1 MVDIASLG
9 FKIDTSDVAKADSA
23 LDGLAATGAKTEAAA
38 KGVGNA
44 WTEAGRKTGAAAGQM
59 GSTSSAIRQGNDA
72 LRAQQAEL
80 GKLLGQINPVVAAL
94 DRLDKQEAELRKFK
108 SKGLVDIDTFRE
120 YKAQIDSSRAS
131 LAGVDG
137 AIRRTGNTSKQTAQA
152 LRQLPAQFSDIAI
165 SLQAGQSPLTVFLQQ
180 GAQIKDSFG
189 GVGPALRAV
198 GGAALGMINP
208 LTLAAAA
215 LAALAFAYKQGSD
228 EGTAFNTALILT
240 GNIAGTSVGQLQ
252 NAAAAMDKVS
262 GTQRQAAQ
270 ALAEVAGTGKFT
282 SEQILS
288 IASAAVAMEDATG
301 KAIADTVSEFKKL
314 ADEPAAA
321 AAKLNEQ
328 YNFLTASVY
337 EQITALESQGDAAGA
352 AQLAIDSFGQAMQDR
367 ANEITND
374 LGYIERAWKAI
385 KDGAA
390 EAWDEMLGVGRTQ
403 TPEQRLDELTTRG
416 VDAGRTGTAALLFG
430 APGAAVSLGRQLFEQ
445 VGTSS
450 AKRNEEIGKTWQE
463 IQDRDEKA
471 WVEGMQA
478 RQEQD
483 AIAAQQRI
491 DQLSKTVMS
500 NADKRADKLEK
511 LKADLAK
518 IRQTNPGDSRLE
530 PGNIALLEKKIAEE
544 FKDPKGP
551 RAAKIPAVR
560 DDAATRLLITL
571 REQQAVLSSQ
581 LDAETKLTT
590 EQKKRA
596 EFESQIADLKTKG
609 ILTADQK
616 SLLANQDSIR
626 AQLDKN
632 VALAEEVRLHND
644 SIKLQERSAQLQA
657 SIQASA
663 QGRREQQQ
671 RNLDAFG
678 QGSAQQAQAEAA
690 ANIFREFRRY
700 QDQLNKNTPKDL
712 LGSAQY
718 LSARESIG
726 EGLRAALADHD
737 EYYAKLKIKQADW
750 KNGASEAFADY
761 MDNAQNVSAQT
772 ANLIGSTME
781 NLSTSISDSLVGAIR
796 HGEDLRETMADV
808 ANTIFDQ
815 VLGALI
821 EMGVRYGINAALEMA
836 GIGAVSAA
844 KIAAKGSETAAE
856 VAGTATET
864 GAKVTAAGAVSAAQ
878 IAAITATTT
887 ASAAATATTTATQV
901 GAAATTAAAWTP
913 AAIVSSI
920 GSFGG
925 AAAIGLA
932 AVIAAL
938 AFTGGFRKGG
948 YTGNGGVNQAAG
960 VVHGQEY
967 VFDADAVKRIG
978 VGNLEALRSGRDL
991 QISGASAAAPGGQ
1004 AGGMGVSV
1012 VNQMSFPGITDS
1024 REAKR
1029 STAQASRQI
1038 ARAVA
1043 GAGRYN

>member
-44 WTEAGRKTGAAAGQM
+44 WTEAGRKTGAAAGQL
-59 GSTSSAIRQGNDA
+59 GSTSSAIKQGNEA

-94 DRLDKQEAELRKFK
+94 DRLDQQEAELRKFK
-108 SKGLVDIDTFRE
+108 SKGLVDIDTFRD
-120 YKAQIDSSRAS
+120 YKARIDESRTS
-131 LAGVDG
+131 LAGIDG
-137 AIRRTGNTSKQTAQA
+137 TIRRTGNSSKQTAQA
-152 LRQLPAQFSDIAI
+152 LRQLPAQFSDIFV
-165 SLQAGQSPLTVFLQQ
+165 SLQAGQSPLQVFLQQ

-198 GGAALGMINP
+198 GGAAIGMINP
-208 LTLAAAA
+208 LTIAAAA
-215 LAALAFAYKQGSD
+215 VAALAFAYKQGSD
-228 EGTAFNTALILT
+228 ESTAFKTALILS
-240 GNIAGTSVGQLQ
+240 GNAAGTTSGQLSDM
-252 NAAAAMDKVS
+252 ARAIDSTV
-262 GTQRQAAQ
+262 GTQRQAAK
-270 ALAEVAGTGKFT
+270 ALAEVAGSGKFT
-282 SEQILS
+282 AEQLQS
-288 IASAAVAMEDATG
+288 VATAAVAMEVATG
-301 KAIADTVSEFKKL
+301 KAVSDTVSEFKKL

-337 EQITALESQGDAAGA
+337 AQITALEDQGDAAGA
-352 AQLAIDSFGQAMQDR
+352 ASLAIETFGDAMERR
-367 ANEITND
+367 ASQIEGN
-374 LGYIERAWKAI
+374 LGLIESAWAGI
-385 KDGAA
+385 KNVAA
-390 EAWDEMLGVGRTQ
+390 EAWDEMLGIGREQSITDRLEELRTDRVRESFGPRGDRVTPRLSPSRAAEFDAEETRLLVAQ
-403 TPEQRLDELTTRG
+403 QSQGLAAATEGLRAENQKTAIQGLELIGKEAESAQSSVEKLRERLVDLNKAKDFNIANRSFTPEAQAQFEKS
-416 VDAGRTGTAALLFG
+416 TAALNK
-430 APGAAVSLGRQLFEQ
+430 Q
-445 VGTSS
+445 
-450 AKRNEEIGKTWQE
+450 
-463 IQDRDEKA
+463 
-471 WVEGMQA
+471 
-478 RQEQD
+478 
-483 AIAAQQRI
+483 IA
-491 DQLSKTVMS
+491 D
-500 NADKRADKLEK
+500 
-511 LKADLAK
+511 
-518 IRQTNPGDSRLE
+518 
-530 PGNIALLEKKIAEE
+530 AEE
-544 FKDPKGP
+544 RANRPKKTP
-551 RAAKIPAVR
+551 RAAAFR

-571 REQQAVLSSQ
+571 REQQATLGLQ
-581 LDAETKLTT
+581 LNAEQKLTA

-616 SLLANQDSIR
+616 SLLANQDAIR

-690 ANIFREFRRY
+690 ASIFREFRRY

-718 LSARESIG
+718 LEARAEIG
-726 EGLRAALADHD
+726 QGLRDALTQHED
-737 EYYAKLKIKQADW
+737 YYKRLKELQGSW
-750 KNGASEAFADY
+750 QVGASQAFADY
-761 MDNAQNVSAQT
+761 MDNAQNIAGQT
-772 ANLIGSTME
+772 SNIILSTMDE
-781 NLSTSISDSLVGAIR
+781 LSAGISDSLVGAIR

-821 EMGVRYGINAALEMA
+821 EIGTRYAINAALEMA

-844 KIAAKGSETAAE
+844 KIAASGSETAAE
-856 VAGTATET
+856 VIKATTVAGAEATAAGTVAAAEVSAIATTKAASTAATTATATEQV
-864 GAKVTAAGAVSAAQ
+864 AAAG
-878 IAAITATTT
+878 TT
-887 ASAAATATTTATQV
+887 ASA
-901 GAAATTAAAWTP
+901 WSF
-913 AAIVSSI
+913 AAIAASI
-920 GSFGG
+920 GSFGT

-932 AVIAAL
+932 AVVAAM
-938 AFTGGFRKGG
+938 AFGGGFRKGG

-960 VVHGQEY
+960 IVHGQEY

-991 QISGASAAAPGGQ
+991 QISGASSAAPGGQ
-1004 AGGMGVSV
+1004 AAGGMTV

-1038 ARAVA
+1038 ARVVA

>member
-1 MVDIASLG
+1 MDIASLG

-44 WTEAGRKTGAAAGQM
+44 WTEAGRKTGAAATKL
-59 GSTSSAIRQGNDA
+59 GSTSSAVKQGNEA

-94 DRLDKQEAELRKFK
+94 DRLDQQEAALRKFK
-108 SKGLVDIDTFRE
+108 STGVVDADTFRD
-120 YKAQIDSSRAS
+120 YKARIDESRAS
-131 LAGVDG
+131 LSGVDDQ
-137 AIRRTGNTSKQTAQA
+137 IRRTGNTSKQTAQA

-189 GVGPALRAV
+189 GI
-198 GGAALGMINP
+198 GAALQETTKYALSMINP
-208 LTLAAAA
+208 VTLAAAA

-252 NAAAAMDKVS
+252 NAAAAMDKVT

-282 SEQILS
+282 TEQILS
-288 IASAAVAMEDATG
+288 IATAAVAMEEATG
-301 KAIADTVSEFKKL
+301 KAISDTVAEFKKL
-314 ADEPAAA
+314 AEEPAAA

-328 YNFLTASVY
+328 YNFLTAAVY
-337 EQITALESQGDAAGA
+337 DQITALESQGDAAGA
-352 AQLAIDSFGQAMQDR
+352 AQLAIDSYGQSMQDR
-367 ANEITND
+367 ALEITND

-403 TPEQRLDELTTRG
+403 TPEQRLDELTNRG
-416 VDAGRTGTAALLFG
+416 IDAERTGTAALFYG
-430 APGAAVSLGRQLFEQ
+430 APGAAISFGRQLYEQ
-445 VGTSS
+445 VGTS
-450 AKRNEEIGKTWQE
+450 AADRNEEIGKAWQE

-478 RQEQD
+478 QQERD

-491 DQLSKTVMS
+491 DQLSKTVQT
-500 NADKRADKLEK
+500 NAEKRA
-511 LKADLAK
+511 KALGELQKDLAK
-518 IRQTNPGDSRLE
+518 IRAANPGDSRLE
-530 PGNIALLEKKIAEE
+530 AGNIAQLEKNIAEQY
-544 FKDPKGP
+544 KDPK
-551 RAAKIPAVR
+551 AARVAKAPAVR

-571 REQQAVLSSQ
+571 REQQAVLAGQ
-581 LDAETKLTT
+581 LDAETKLTA

-616 SLLANQDSIR
+616 SLLANQDAIR

-632 VALAEEVRLHND
+632 VAIAEEVRLHND
-644 SIKLQERSAQLQA
+644 SIKLQERSAQIQA
-657 SIQASA
+657 SIQSSA
-663 QGRREQQQ
+663 EGRQEQQQ

-678 QGSAQQAQAEAA
+678 QGSQQREQAEAA
-690 ANIFREFRRY
+690 ASIFREFRRY

-712 LGSAQY
+712 LGSEQY
-718 LSARESIG
+718 LTEREKIG
-726 EGLRAALADHD
+726 QGLRDALAVHD
-737 EYYAKLKIKQADW
+737 EYYEKLKEKQADW
-750 KNGASEAFADY
+750 SNGASEAFADY
-761 MDNAQNVSAQT
+761 MDNAQNLSAQT

-781 NLSTSISDSLVGAIR
+781 NLSVSISDSLVGAIR

-864 GAKVTAAGAVSAAQ
+864 GAKVAAAGAVSAAQ
-878 IAAITATTT
+878 IAAIAATSTA
-887 ASAAATATTTATQV
+887 AAAATATTTATQV
-901 GAAATTAAAWTP
+901 GAAATTTAAWTP

-920 GSFGG
+920 GSFGT

-948 YTGNGGVNQAAG
+948 YTGNGGVNEAAG

-967 VFDADAVKRIG
+967 VFDAAATKRIG
-978 VGNLEALRSGRDL
+978 VGNLEALRAGRD
-991 QISGASAAAPGGQ
+991 IAMGGASSGSVSFGG
-1004 AGGMGVSV
+1004 GGDVRNTSITQNIQVEGRVDRRTSS
-1012 VNQMSFPGITDS
+1012 QIATDS
-1024 REAKR
+1024 SRKQR
-1029 STAQASRQI
+1029 QAQARF
-1038 ARAVA
+1038 
-1043 GAGRYN
+1043 GG

>member
-1 MVDIASLG
+1 MDIASLG

-44 WTEAGRKTGAAAGQM
+44 WTEAGRKTGAAATKL
-59 GSTSSAIRQGNDA
+59 GSTSSAVKQGNEA

-94 DRLDKQEAELRKFK
+94 DRLDQQEAALRKFK
-108 SKGLVDIDTFRE
+108 STGVVDADTFRD
-120 YKAQIDSSRAS
+120 YKARIDESRAS
-131 LAGVDG
+131 LSGVDDQ
-137 AIRRTGNTSKQTAQA
+137 IRRTGNTSKQTAQA

-189 GVGPALRAV
+189 GI
-198 GGAALGMINP
+198 GAALQETTKYALSMINP
-208 LTLAAAA
+208 VTLAAAA

-252 NAAAAMDKVS
+252 NAAAAMDKVT

-282 SEQILS
+282 TEQILS
-288 IASAAVAMEDATG
+288 IATAAVAMEEATG
-301 KAIADTVSEFKKL
+301 KAISDTVAEFKKL

-328 YNFLTASVY
+328 YNFLTAAVY

-352 AQLAIDSFGQAMQDR
+352 AQLAIDSYGQSMQDR
-367 ANEITND
+367 ALEITND

-403 TPEQRLDELTTRG
+403 TPEQRLDELTNRG
-416 VDAGRTGTAALLFG
+416 IDAERTGTAALFYG
-430 APGAAVSLGRQLFEQ
+430 APGAAISFGRQLYEQ
-445 VGTSS
+445 VGTS
-450 AKRNEEIGKTWQE
+450 AVDRNEEIGKAWQE

-478 RQEQD
+478 QQERD

-491 DQLSKTVMS
+491 DQLSKTVQT
-500 NADKRADKLEK
+500 NAEKRA
-511 LKADLAK
+511 KALGELQKDLAK
-518 IRQTNPGDSRLE
+518 IRAANPGDSRLE
-530 PGNIALLEKKIAEE
+530 AGNIAKLEKNIAEQ
-544 FKDPKGP
+544 FKDPK
-551 RAAKIPAVR
+551 AAKVAKAPAVR
-560 DDAATRLLITL
+560 DDAATRLLISL
-571 REQQAVLSSQ
+571 REQQSALSLQ
-581 LDAETKLTT
+581 LDTETKLTA
-590 EQKKRA
+590 EQRKRA
-596 EFESQIADLKTKG
+596 EFESQIADLKTKS

-616 SLLANQDSIR
+616 SLLANQDAIR

-632 VALAEEVRLHND
+632 VAIAEEVRLHND
-644 SIKLQERSAQLQA
+644 SIKLQERSAQIQA
-657 SIQASA
+657 SIQSSA
-663 QGRREQQQ
+663 EGRQEQQQ

-678 QGSAQQAQAEAA
+678 QGSQQREQAEAA
-690 ANIFREFRRY
+690 ASIFREFRRY

-718 LSARESIG
+718 LEARAEIG
-726 EGLRAALADHD
+726 QGLRDALAQHD
-737 EYYAKLKIKQADW
+737 AYYAELRAKQEDW
-750 KNGASEAFADY
+750 RNGANEAFADY
-761 MDNAQNVSAQT
+761 MTNAQNIAGQT
-772 ANLIGSTME
+772 SNIIGSTME
-781 NLSTSISDSLVGAIR
+781 ELSVGIADSLVGAIR
-796 HGEDLRETMADV
+796 HGEDLRDTMADV

-821 EMGVRYGINAALEMA
+821 EMGVRYGINAALEIA
-836 GIGAVSAA
+836 GISAVSAA
-844 KIAAKGSETAAE
+844 KLAATTTETTAE
-856 VAGTATET
+856 VASATT
-864 GAKVTAAGAVSAAQ
+864 VAGAEAAAAGTVAAAK

-887 ASAAATATTTATQV
+887 ASAAATATTTATQ
-901 GAAATTAAAWTP
+901 AAAAASTTAAWTP

-920 GSFGG
+920 GSFGT

-948 YTGNGGVNQAAG
+948 YTGNGGVNEAAG

-967 VFDADAVKRIG
+967 VFDAAATKRIG
-978 VGNLEALRSGRDL
+978 VGNLEALRAGRDV
-991 QISGASAAAPGGQ
+991 QIGGAAA
-1004 AGGMGVSV
+1004 ASSGGMSGGAPTTI

>member
-1 MVDIASLG
+1 MDIASLG

-59 GSTSSAIRQGNDA
+59 GSTSSAIRQGNEA

-94 DRLDKQEAELRKFK
+94 DRLDQQEAKLRQFK
-108 SKGLVDIDTFRE
+108 SSGLVDIDTFRE

-208 LTLAAAA
+208 LTLTAAA

-270 ALAEVAGTGKFT
+270 ALAEVAGIGKFT

-301 KAIADTVSEFKKL
+301 KAISDTVAEFKKL

-337 EQITALESQGDAAGA
+337 EQIAALESQGDAAGA

-403 TPEQRLDELTTRG
+403 TPEQRLDELTNRG
-416 VDAGRTGTAALLFG
+416 IDAERTGTAALLFG
-430 APGAAVSLGRQLFEQ
+430 APGAAISFGRQLYEQ

-450 AKRNEEIGKTWQE
+450 AKRNEEIGKAWQE

-478 RQEQD
+478 QQEQD

-491 DQLSKTVMS
+491 DQLSKSTLT
-500 NADKRADKLEK
+500 NAEKRA
-511 LKADLAK
+511 KALADLQKDLAK
-518 IRQTNPGDSRLE
+518 IRQVNPGDERLGADNVARLE
-530 PGNIALLEKKIAEE
+530 ANIADQ

-581 LDAETKLTT
+581 LDAETKLTA

-616 SLLANQDSIR
+616 SLLANQDAIR

-690 ANIFREFRRY
+690 ASIFREFRRY

-718 LSARESIG
+718 LEARAEIG
-726 EGLRAALADHD
+726 QGLRDALTQHED
-737 EYYAKLKIKQADW
+737 YYKRLKELQGSW
-750 KNGASEAFADY
+750 QVGASQAFADY

-772 ANLIGSTME
+772 ANLIG
-781 NLSTSISDSLVGAIR
+781 G
-796 HGEDLRETMADV
+796 
-808 ANTIFDQ
+808 
-815 VLGALI
+815 VLGELTQGIGDSFAEALLHGDNLQESMRGLADSI
-821 EMGVRYGINAALEMA
+821 LTNVISAMVQMGAQYAINAALEVA
-836 GIGAVSAA
+836 AIGTVTAA
-844 KIAAKGSETAAE
+844 KEGAAALEASAKVGAIESTKAAASIATKATTAE
-856 VAGTATET
+856 Q
-864 GAKVTAAGAVSAAQ
+864 VTAAG
-878 IAAITATTT
+878 TT
-887 ASAAATATTTATQV
+887 ASSWLPASIAA
-901 GAAATTAAAWTP
+901 
-913 AAIVSSI
+913 SI
-920 GSFGG
+920 GSFGT

-932 AVIAAL
+932 AVVAAM
-938 AFTGGFRKGG
+938 AFSGGFRKGG

-960 VVHGQEY
+960 IVHGQEY

-978 VGNLEALRSGRDL
+978 VGNLERLHSGRDL
-991 QISGASAAAPGGQ
+991 QIRGASSAAPGGQ
-1004 AGGMGVSV
+1004 AAGGITVIS
-1012 VNQMSFPGITDS
+1012 NNSFPGITDA

-1029 STAQASRQI
+1029 STAQA
-1038 ARAVA
+1038 ARKAARLVA
-1043 GAGRYN
+1043 GAARYN